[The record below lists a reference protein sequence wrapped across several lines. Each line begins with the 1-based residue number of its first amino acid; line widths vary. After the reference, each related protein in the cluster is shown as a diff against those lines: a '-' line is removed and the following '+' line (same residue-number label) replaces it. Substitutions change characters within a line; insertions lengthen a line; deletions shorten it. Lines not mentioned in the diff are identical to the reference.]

1 MKDNGQR
8 DRGACIRPF
17 SQERAGAGKLWS
29 SREDKAFVKSNEKE
43 NLVYHVRP
51 KINIKGKIKILH

>member
-1 MKDNGQR
+1 M
-8 DRGACIRPF
+8 DRGIEVLALDHF
-17 SQERAGAGKLWS
+17 TQERAGAGMLWS